1 MFKEKLIA
9 VFTMLVK
16 RASIKLSRDEIVPAK
31 EGGVIKF
38 EITLNGYVVNGS
50 VIKS

>member
-9 VFTMLVK
+9 VFTMPKK
-16 RASIKLSRDEIVPAK
+16 RASINLSRDEIVPAK

-38 EITLNGYVVNGS
+38 DITLNGYVINGS
-50 VIKS
+50 